1 MPMLTVSDVMITDV
15 YRISPFATLRDALVM
30 MGERKV
36 KSLVVDRRSEH
47 DAFGLLSYSHILRT
61 IVAEDGDIDLI
72 NVYDVALTPIITVSP
87 ELSVRNAAAMMDR
100 YILNRLVVTRQN
112 VLIGLVTMNDIVAR
126 IIADLDEAQP
136 RPVSPG

>member
-1 MPMLTVSDVMITDV
+1 MLTVSDVMITDV
-15 YRISPFATLRDALVM
+15 YRVSPFATLREALVM
-30 MGERKV
+30 MRERKV

-61 IVAEDGDIDLI
+61 IVAEEGDIDLI

-112 VLIGLVTMNDIVAR
+112 VLVGLVTMNDIVAR
-126 IIADLDEAQP
+126 IMTDLDTGTSQF
-136 RPVSPG
+136 SPG

>member
-1 MPMLTVSDVMITDV
+1 MLTVADVMITDV
-15 YRISPFATLRDALVM
+15 YRVSPFATLREALLM

-36 KSLVVDRRSEH
+36 KSLVVDRRDEH
-47 DAFGLLSYSHILRT
+47 DAFGLLAYSHILRT
-61 IVAEDGDIDLI
+61 IVAEEGDIDLI

-112 VLIGLVTMNDIVAR
+112 VIIGLLTMNDIVAR
-126 IIADLDEAQP
+126 IIADLDADKTHH
-136 RPVSPG
+136 SPG

>member
-1 MPMLTVSDVMITDV
+1 M
-15 YRISPFATLRDALVM
+15 
-30 MGERKV
+30 
-36 KSLVVDRRSEH
+36 
-47 DAFGLLSYSHILRT
+47 
-61 IVAEDGDIDLI
+61 
-72 NVYDVALTPIITVSP
+72 SP

>member
-1 MPMLTVSDVMITDV
+1 MLTVSDVMITDV
-15 YRISPFATLRDALVM
+15 YRISPFATLRDALLM

-72 NVYDVALTPIITVSP
+72 NVYDVALTPVITVAP
-87 ELSVRNAAAMMDR
+87 
-100 YILNRLVVTRQN
+100 
-112 VLIGLVTMNDIVAR
+112 
-126 IIADLDEAQP
+126 
-136 RPVSPG
+136 

>member
-1 MPMLTVSDVMITDV
+1 MLTVSDVMITDV
-15 YRISPFATLRDALVM
+15 YRISPFATLRDALLM

-126 IIADLDEAQP
+126 IIADLDEAPP

>member
-1 MPMLTVSDVMITDV
+1 MLTVSDVMITDV
-15 YRISPFATLRDALVM
+15 YRVSPFAPLRDALLM

-36 KSLVVDRRSEH
+36 KSLVVDRRNEN

-112 VLIGLVTMNDIVAR
+112 VLVGLVTMNDIVAR
-126 IIADLDEAQP
+126 IIADLDGSQH
-136 RPVSPG
+136 RPLSPG

>member
-1 MPMLTVSDVMITDV
+1 MSMLTVSEVMITDV
-15 YRISPFATLRDALVM
+15 YRISPFATLRAALVM
-30 MGERKV
+30 MGERRV
-36 KSLVVDRRSEH
+36 KSLVVDRRDEN

-61 IVAEDGDIDLI
+61 IVAEEGDIDLI

-126 IIADLDEAQP
+126 IIAELDGGHDVRSSA
-136 RPVSPG
+136 R

>member
-1 MPMLTVSDVMITDV
+1 MLTVSDVMITDV
-15 YRISPFATLRDALVM
+15 YRISPFATLRDALLM

-36 KSLVVDRRSEH
+36 KSLVVDRRGEH

-136 RPVSPG
+136 RPLSPG

>member
-1 MPMLTVSDVMITDV
+1 MLTVSDVMITDV
-15 YRISPFATLRDALVM
+15 YRISPFATLRDALLM

-36 KSLVVDRRSEH
+36 KSLVVDRRGEH

-72 NVYDVALTPIITVSP
+72 NVYDVALTPVITVAP

-100 YILNRLVVTRQN
+100 YRLNRLVVTQQN
-112 VLIGLVTMNDIVAR
+112 ALVGLVTMNDIVAR
-126 IIADLDEAQP
+126 IIASLDEGQSP
-136 RPVSPG
+136 LSPV

>member
-1 MPMLTVSDVMITDV
+1 MLTVSDVMITDV

-112 VLIGLVTMNDIVAR
+112 VLVGLVTMNDIVAR
-126 IIADLDEAQP
+126 IIADLDGSHDLP
-136 RPVSPG
+136 LSPG

>member
-1 MPMLTVSDVMITDV
+1 MLTVSDVMITDV
-15 YRISPFATLRDALVM
+15 YRVSPFATLREALVM
-30 MGERKV
+30 MREREV

-61 IVAEDGDIDLI
+61 IVAEEGDIDLI

-112 VLIGLVTMNDIVAR
+112 VLVGLVTMNDIVAR
-126 IIADLDEAQP
+126 IMTDLDTGQSQF
-136 RPVSPG
+136 SPG

>member
-1 MPMLTVSDVMITDV
+1 MPMLTVSDVMIADV

-112 VLIGLVTMNDIVAR
+112 VLVGLVTMNDIVAR
-126 IIADLDEAQP
+126 IIADLDGSHDLP
-136 RPVSPG
+136 LSPG